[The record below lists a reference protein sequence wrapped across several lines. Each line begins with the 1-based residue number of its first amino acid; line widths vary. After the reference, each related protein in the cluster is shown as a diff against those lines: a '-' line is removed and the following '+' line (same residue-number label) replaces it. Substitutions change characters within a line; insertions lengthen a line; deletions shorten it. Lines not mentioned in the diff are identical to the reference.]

1 MYARVWEKGAALL
14 ALFALLGPI
23 HKDIDVVLMDRL

>member
-14 ALFALLGPI
+14 ALFALFALLGPI
-23 HKDIDVVLMDRL
+23 HKDIDV